1 MNVLEERNVKRVWRL
16 SVRGLQGNRMIGYT
30 PPPPTHTHIYFKEFV
45 HAKMQAGKS
54 EIHRLGGQAG
64 HSAIIL
70 L

>member
-16 SVRGLQGNRMIGYT
+16 SVRGLQGNRMNRIH
-30 PPPPTHTHIYFKEFV
+30 PPHTHTHIYFKEFV

-54 EIHRLGGQAG
+54 AIHRLRGQAG
-64 HSAIIL
+64 HSATIL